1 MIVHQKFNNPI
12 TSLECNDD
20 NDDDNEE
27 DDDESEFN
35 GTPAATL
42 SSV

>member
-1 MIVHQKFNNPI
+1 MIVHQKFNNLI
-12 TSLECNDD
+12 TASVCNDD

>member
-1 MIVHQKFNNPI
+1 MIVHQKFNNLI
-12 TSLECNDD
+12 TGLVCNDD